1 VRFELDCEEGT
12 IRCRVNDADQGI
24 VFTGLQGQEVFPV
37 VGRTC
42 MQHLVYCVSAFLSQT
57 LLSPLKPLSRHH
69 ACVATRTIC
78 SPHASPHTRTLRLP
92 SHDLARRAPLSSA
105 SLASFFVVHP
115 WTGVHVR

>member
-24 VFTGLQGQEVFPV
+24 VFTGLQGLEVFPV

-42 MQHLVYCVSAFLSQT
+42 MQHLVYCVSAFLPTPFVPLETSLTTPRLCSHAHDLQSPCIPSHT
-57 LLSPLKPLSRHH
+57 YPLSPI
-69 ACVATRTIC
+69 TR
-78 SPHASPHTRTLRLP
+78 PRTQSL
-92 SHDLARRAPLSSA
+92 HSSA
-105 SLASFFVVHP
+105 APALVSFVLP